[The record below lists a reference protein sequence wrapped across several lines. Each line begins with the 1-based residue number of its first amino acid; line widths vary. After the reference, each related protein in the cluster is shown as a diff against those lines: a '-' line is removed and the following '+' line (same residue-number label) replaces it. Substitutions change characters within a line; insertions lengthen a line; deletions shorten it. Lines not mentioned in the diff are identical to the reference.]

1 MKWKVQHDW
10 EGTFSTYERALRR
23 ARYLAKRLK
32 QDFTVLEIDGPAQTP
47 VAVAKYNK
55 ATK

>member
-10 EGTFSTYERALRR
+10 WGTFSTYERALRR
-23 ARYLAKRLK
+23 ARHLAKHLK

-47 VAVAKYNK
+47 VAEVKYK